1 MNKERLLKL
10 ADAIESADQS
20 ENSRFAFDMECFYVE
35 RDVTD
40 HPCGTAACIQG
51 WAQHIDPDSESWS
64 DFYDSSTCF
73 ANWACIENW
82 QADEICTPD
91 RFYLMKQHHA
101 VEMLRRFVRIGE
113 VVWDID

>member
-51 WAQHIDPDSESWS
+51 WAQHTDPDNHSWLYS
-64 DFYDSSTCF
+64 LDTFTCF
-73 ANWACIENW
+73 AIWAGIEKW
-82 QADEICTPD
+82 QAEEICAPH
-91 RFYLMKQHHA
+91 RFYLMEQEHA

-113 VVWDID
+113 VAWDV